1 MSIAVKEAE
10 IIEEFEML
18 DNWQDR
24 FQIVI
29 DTGETLPP
37 MPEERRVDQ
46 NIIHGCQNR
55 VYLSS
60 DLEGEVLHF
69 YGHSEAQIPRGLL
82 TLLIRLVDG
91 EKPEDIIQASLDVFE
106 KAGIK
111 DNLSMQRAVGLE
123 SMIKRVK
130 LEAAKYVKN

>member
-29 DTGETLPP
+29 DTGETLPA
-37 MPEERRVDQ
+37 MPEELKVDQ
-46 NIIHGCQNR
+46 NR
-55 VYLSS
+55 VFLSA
-60 DLEGEVLHF
+60 DLDGEVLHF

-82 TLLIRLVDG
+82 TLLIRVVDG
-91 EKPEDIIQASLDVFE
+91 EKPQDIVQAQLGFFD

-123 SMIKRVK
+123 SMIKRIK

>member
-1 MSIAVKEAE
+1 MSIAIKEAE

-29 DTGETLPP
+29 DTGETLPA
-37 MPEERRVDQ
+37 MPEELKVDQ

-55 VYLSS
+55 VFLSANL
-60 DLEGEVLHF
+60 DGEVLHF

-82 TLLIRLVDG
+82 TLLIRVVDG
-91 EKPEDIIQASLDVFE
+91 EKPQDIVQAQLGFFD

-123 SMIKRVK
+123 SMIKRIK

>member
-37 MPEERRVDQ
+37 MPEEP
-46 NIIHGCQNR
+46 
-55 VYLSS
+55 
-60 DLEGEVLHF
+60 EGAGEEELPPAPTTEAPKLPEV
-69 YGHSEAQIPRGLL
+69 G
-82 TLLIRLVDG
+82 
-91 EKPEDIIQASLDVFE
+91 
-106 KAGIK
+106 
-111 DNLSMQRAVGLE
+111 
-123 SMIKRVK
+123 
-130 LEAAKYVKN
+130 